1 MRTTFFSALGA
12 LALASSAWAQP
23 TPPRQDPHAAF
34 VETDKNK
41 DGRIDHEEFHVR
53 MVEVFYHAD
62 ADKQGD
68 LSEVEYATLDSKASF
83 AEMDTNHDGRVSMD
97 EFVDRR
103 TEQFNDVD
111 KNDDGVLSEQEVLD
125 YVNQ

>member
-1 MRTTFFSALGA
+1 MRTTLFAALIV
-12 LALASSAWAQP
+12 LAVAGSAWAQP
-23 TPPRQDPHAAF
+23 TPAAQDPHAAF

-41 DGRIDHEEFHVR
+41 DGRIDHEEFQAR

-62 ADKQGD
+62 RDKKGG
-68 LSEVEYATLDSKASF
+68 LSDAEYATLDSKASF
-83 AEMDTNHDGRVSMD
+83 AEMDTNHDGSVSMA
-97 EFVDRR
+97 EFIDRR

-111 KNDDGVLSEQEVLD
+111 RNDDGYLSEPELVD